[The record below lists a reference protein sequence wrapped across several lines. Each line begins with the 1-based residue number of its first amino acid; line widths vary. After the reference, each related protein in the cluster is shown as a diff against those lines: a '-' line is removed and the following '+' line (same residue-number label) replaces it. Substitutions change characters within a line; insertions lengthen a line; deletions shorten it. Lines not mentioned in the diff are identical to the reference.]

1 MNKDKKHEISVQTAI
16 EMTTRFRASK
26 PSDLPLC
33 ETFEMEAI
41 RKLLNTAG
49 CRFIRIYYGKKESGN
64 IHAILVAADQ
74 DDMDILPAS
83 DPVFVTEEEDAD
95 VVIIEDGYRCP
106 TLCPPESPLNS

>member
-41 RKLLNTAG
+41 QKLLDTYG
-49 CRFIRIYYGKKESGN
+49 CGYLRIYYGRKENGD
-64 IHAILVAADQ
+64 IHAILVAADP
-74 DDMDILPAS
+74 DDFDILPS
-83 DPVFVTEEEDAD
+83 PDPDYVDENEDN
-95 VVIIEDGYRCP
+95 IIIIVEDGYRCP
-106 TLCPPESPLNS
+106 TLCPPESPLNT